1 MATEIGNIHI
11 GLYVDVGESRR
22 FTDVANVVER
32 SSARM
37 NSALGHTSTAVRALR
52 RQMSQTMQFRIAQ
65 NSLRDLTRA
74 TDATTQLRSAIV
86 GLSSLATGS
95 LIGSFGVAG
104 LIQMADKARL
114 LNNQIATV
122 TDSTA
127 NFTAVQESLF
137 DVSQRTR
144 SSYEATT
151 VLYARMARAT
161 DHFNFSQEKLL
172 RTTETIQ
179 KAFAIGGAS
188 PQEAQGAA
196 IQLSQGIAS
205 DRFSGEEFRSVAE
218 NAPVLLRGIADAL
231 GVNIGK
237 LREMAHAGELTAQV
251 VTEAILKSSDDIDQ
265 AFAKMT
271 PTVAQAW
278 TVATN
283 AILRYT
289 GESDKAYGVTENIAA
304 ALMGL
309 AENFEEVMFWVSRAT
324 AALVAF
330 YAARKITMGTQ
341 NFVGGIRDN
350 NALWRE
356 NTAKLAD
363 RGQGIANEIADVN
376 KKIAAAN
383 QGVIDAEMAAM
394 DKNAKA
400 LHAAKEKEY
409 QAAQKLSELENK
421 RVGVVASLGQA
432 RDQQAVK
439 LRAEAELLRQR
450 VRDDQLRVVQA
461 QEAALAEERI
471 LRARQAQR
479 LARADQVV
487 TDAGTRVTATSS
499 RVAETQELI
508 AKERT
513 LAKQKLANEIDA
525 RRQSLVTSS
534 ARLANVQREI
544 AEMRTLRD
552 LPDFD
557 AAFGKQYNR
566 LLQEQQKALIGSQK
580 LRSEI
585 SSLEEDF
592 RSIDAGS
599 ASTRGITAAMSKHT
613 AAVRE
618 AEAAVKSLRVAEES
632 RAKIAGESVTSK
644 TLQQRVAAEA
654 REIDRYKK
662 SVDALQAKMQDLRGV
677 TEGAFTGTA
686 ARRMIADI
694 DALDGKILAA
704 QRDLQTAS
712 AAVAASQNGN
722 AQMLAASL
730 AAQERAA
737 RQVNA
742 LQKEAANLLSVQH
755 KTSLQLEA
763 SQRRMSVLRRG
774 WDGFLGA
781 FGGAWGLGI
790 TVALAGAAGL
800 MAKFAADAQRSA
812 QETENITKQL
822 RDMGYLTEEAASA
835 MDGFANSIAGREVS
849 KLQVELENFVADLRK
864 TVDELKDID
873 VGSFVEDMRFPE
885 VGNLTNEQFAEL
897 ERQFYATQEAGD
909 KLQEELNRIREKMIE
924 DKSMSDTLRRSLE
937 DLALANPEISS
948 IVLSFI
954 KMGERMNALKKA
966 TDDWRKSITK
976 IREEANK
983 LPQEKFWNS
992 RTEAA
997 ENQRKI
1003 AQAQGLVVTTL
1014 IDEANLNESEKR
1026 IRAIMDKIVKD
1037 MEKAGAVINTAAVRA
1052 DAERIYT
1059 TEQTMGAVDGFVDR
1073 TIKAESGGKSNAR
1086 PRNADGS
1093 LRSSAYGLGQFI
1105 EKTWLDLFRRYFP
1118 DEAANMSRSQ
1128 ILEMRSNTD
1137 KSRALIE
1144 AYAKENAAILQK
1156 AGLSV
1161 DEVALQLAHF
1171 LGPYGAVKVL
1181 KAEPGTPVSKVL
1193 GADAI
1198 RANPEVLGGGATVD
1212 DAIAYAQR
1220 RAGVKTPGTQR
1231 LESRENFSEALEQ
1244 QQRALDALM
1253 AEAGIRSQL
1262 NPLVNDYDRALTR
1275 LEVAQKLL
1283 NEAQEQGVAVGI
1295 ELKDV
1300 QQLLAGNFANLTPEA
1315 QKQAE
1320 AILRAADSYSQWTAE
1335 MKKTTEAQEK
1345 LKETSEEWTE
1355 TSKDIFKGFLNDLR
1369 AGKSATE
1376 ALGNALDKLADKLM
1390 DAGIDAL
1397 FSQNGLGGLFNNFFG
1412 GIFGGGGS
1420 DPWAGLR
1427 LAGGGE
1433 VRGPGGPTDDKIPA
1447 MLSNG
1452 EHVTRAAM
1460 AKKYAPLLRAINEDR
1475 VSKLA
1480 AGGFARTMPTSTI
1493 PRDAGG
1499 FMAGMKVDVGVSFD
1513 KDGNLQA
1520 YVKKVAR
1527 SEAENEVEVNNKKR
1541 APGIAIRSIREYQK
1555 RG

>member
-1 MATEIGNIHI
+1 MATEVGNIHI

-37 NSALGHTSTAVRALR
+37 NSALGNTSHAVRALR
-52 RQMSQTMQFRIAQ
+52 GQMSQTLQFRIAQ

-74 TDATTQLRSAIV
+74 TDATTQLRTAIV

-95 LIGSFGVAG
+95 LIGSFGIAG
-104 LIQMADKARL
+104 LVQMADKARL

-122 TDSTA
+122 TDTSA
-127 NFTAVQESLF
+127 NFAAVQSSLF

-188 PQEAQGAA
+188 TQEAQGAA

-251 VTEAILKSSDDIDQ
+251 VTEAILSSSEAIDQ

-278 TVATN
+278 TLVTN
-283 AILRYT
+283 AIIRYT
-289 GESDKAYGVTENIAA
+289 GESDQAYGITENMAK
-304 ALMGL
+304 ALAGL
-309 AENFEEVMFWVSRAT
+309 ANNFEEVMFWVSRAT

-330 YAARKITMGTQ
+330 YAARKLTIGVQST
-341 NFVGGIRDN
+341 VGNVRAN
-350 NALWRE
+350 NAGARDAVAGLRDE
-356 NTAKLAD
+356 SQAIASRLLSIDKERATVSAKVASTNASVVSSLQRQVEEGRKLVRDSAL
-363 RGQGIANEIADVN
+363 R
-376 KKIAAAN
+376 
-383 QGVIDAEMAAM
+383 VIQTTEGTKA
-394 DKNAKA
+394 NAKA
-400 LHAAKEKEY
+400 IASYERAV
-409 QAAQKLSELENK
+409 ANLET
-421 RVGVVASLGQA
+421 RMQRLATTSPIS
-432 RDQQAVK
+432 QQAVTIQKK
-439 LRAEAELLRQR
+439 LTDLDAERAVL
-450 VRDDQLRVVQA
+450 
-461 QEAALAEERI
+461 
-471 LRARQAQR
+471 
-479 LARADQVV
+479 
-487 TDAGTRVTATSS
+487 
-499 RVAETQELI
+499 
-508 AKERT
+508 
-513 LAKQKLANEIDA
+513 
-525 RRQSLVTSS
+525 
-534 ARLANVQREI
+534 
-544 AEMRTLRD
+544 
-552 LPDFD
+552 
-557 AAFGKQYNR
+557 
-566 LLQEQQKALIGSQK
+566 
-580 LRSEI
+580 
-585 SSLEEDF
+585 
-592 RSIDAGS
+592 
-599 ASTRGITAAMSKHT
+599 
-613 AAVRE
+613 
-618 AEAAVKSLRVAEES
+618 
-632 RAKIAGESVTSK
+632 
-644 TLQQRVAAEA
+644 
-654 REIDRYKK
+654 IDRQ
-662 SVDALQAKMQDLRGV
+662 VAN
-677 TEGAFTGTA
+677 TERLT
-686 ARRMIADI
+686 
-694 DALDGKILAA
+694 AA
-704 QRDLQTAS
+704 QR
-712 AAVAASQNGN
+712 
-722 AQMLAASL
+722 
-730 AAQERAA
+730 R
-737 RQVNA
+737 
-742 LQKEAANLLSVQH
+742 LSVV
-755 KTSLQLEA
+755 S
-763 SQRRMSVLRRG
+763 RG
-774 WDGFLGA
+774 WQGFLGA
-781 FGGAWGLGI
+781 FGGGWGLGI
-790 TVALAGAAGL
+790 TAALTVAGVA

-822 RDMGYLTEEAASA
+822 REMGYLTEEAATA
-835 MDGFANSIAGREVS
+835 MDEFANSIAGREVS

-885 VGNLTNEQFAEL
+885 IDNLTNEQFAEL
-897 ERQFYATQEAGD
+897 ERQFYATQEAGN
-909 KLQEELNRIREKMIE
+909 KLQTELNGIRDKMIE
-924 DKSMSDTLRRSLE
+924 EKSMSDALRRSLE
-937 DLALANPEISS
+937 DMALANPELSS

-976 IREEANK
+976 IREEANR
-983 LPQEKFWNS
+983 LPQERFWNS

-1014 IDEANLNESEKR
+1014 IDEANLNDSEKR

-1052 DAERIYT
+1052 DAERIYAS
-1059 TEQTMGAVDGFVDR
+1059 EQTMGAVGGFVDR
-1073 TIKAESGGKSNAR
+1073 TIKAESEGRSKAR

-1105 EKTWLDLFRRYFP
+1105 EKTWLDLFKRYFP
-1118 DEAANMSRSQ
+1118 DEAANMTRSQ

-1181 KAEPGTPVSKVL
+1181 QAEPGTPVSKVL

-1231 LESRENFSEALEQ
+1231 LDARDSFNDMMGEQ
-1244 QQRALDALM
+1244 KRALDALL
-1253 AEAGIRSQL
+1253 AEAGIRAQL
-1262 NPLVNDYDRALTR
+1262 NPLVNDYGRALSR

-1283 NEAQEQGVAVGI
+1283 NAAQEDGTEAGKQ
-1295 ELKDV
+1295 LQSV
-1300 QQLLAGNFANLTPEA
+1300 QQLLKGDFSELTPEA
-1315 QKQAE
+1315 RKQAE
-1320 AILRAADSYSQWTAE
+1320 AMLAAADSYALVTAE
-1335 MKKTTEAQEK
+1335 SERLKESQEK
-1345 LKETSEEWTE
+1345 LKETAQEWTD
-1355 TSKDIFKGFLNDLR
+1355 TTKDIFKGFLNDLR
-1369 AGKSATE
+1369 SGKSAVE
-1376 ALGNALDKLADKLM
+1376 ALGNVLDKLADKLM
-1390 DAGIDAL
+1390 DIGIDAL
-1397 FSQNGLGGLFNNFFG
+1397 FSQNGLGGLLNNL
-1412 GIFGGGGS
+1412 FGGGGFN
-1420 DPWAGLR
+1420 PFGKVGLFAEGGWA
-1427 LAGGGE
+1427 
-1433 VRGPGGPTDDKIPA
+1433 VGPGGPTDDKIPA

-1452 EHVTRAAM
+1452 EHVTRASM
-1460 AKKYAPLLRAINEDR
+1460 AKKYAPLLNAINEDR

-1480 AGGFARTMPTSTI
+1480 KGGFVRTVPSPTIQRESSSSM
-1493 PRDAGG
+1493 G
-1499 FMAGMKVDVGVSFD
+1499 GMKIDVGVTVDDEGSL
-1513 KDGNLQA
+1513 KA
-1520 YVKKVAR
+1520 YVRRVAK
-1527 SEAENEVEVNNKKR
+1527 SEAANEVDTYDRRR
-1541 APGIAIRSIREYQK
+1541 APGTAVKAVQQYQM

>member
-22 FTDVANVVER
+22 FTDVANIVER

-37 NSALGHTSTAVRALR
+37 NSALGNTSHAVRALR
-52 RQMSQTMQFRIAQ
+52 GQMSQTMQFRIAQ

-74 TDATTQLRSAIV
+74 TDATTQLRTAIV

-95 LIGSFGVAG
+95 LVGSFGIAG
-104 LIQMADKARL
+104 LVQMADKARL

-127 NFTAVQESLF
+127 NFSAVQGSLF
-137 DVSQRTR
+137 DVAQRTR

-188 PQEAQGAA
+188 TQEAQGAA

-231 GVNIGK
+231 GVNIGR

-251 VTEAILKSSDDIDQ
+251 VTEAILTSSAAIDT
-265 AFAKMT
+265 AFTKMT

-278 TVATN
+278 TLVTN
-283 AILRYT
+283 AIIRYT
-289 GESDKAYGVTENIAA
+289 GESDQAYGLTENMAK
-304 ALMGL
+304 ALAGL
-309 AENFEEVMFWVSRAT
+309 AANFEDVMFWVSRAT

-330 YAARKITMGTQ
+330 YAARKLTLGVQ
-341 NFVGGIRDN
+341 NASGNVRANNAGARDVVAGLRDENQAISNRILSIDKERATVSAKVASANAAVVSSLQRQVEEGRKIVRDN
-350 NALWRE
+350 ALRVIQTNE
-356 NTAKLAD
+356 GTKAHLTAVSRYEKSVAVLETRMQRLSSAM
-363 RGQGIANEIADVN
+363 VN
-376 KKIAAAN
+376 PQIIDAQKKINDLNAERVAL
-383 QGVIDAEMAAM
+383 IDRQVLNTNRLA
-394 DKNAKA
+394 
-400 LHAAKEKEY
+400 
-409 QAAQKLSELENK
+409 AAQKRMTALGRGWQNFLGFFGGG
-421 RVGVVASLGQA
+421 VGL
-432 RDQQAVK
+432 
-439 LRAEAELLRQR
+439 
-450 VRDDQLRVVQA
+450 
-461 QEAALAEERI
+461 
-471 LRARQAQR
+471 
-479 LARADQVV
+479 
-487 TDAGTRVTATSS
+487 
-499 RVAETQELI
+499 
-508 AKERT
+508 
-513 LAKQKLANEIDA
+513 
-525 RRQSLVTSS
+525 
-534 ARLANVQREI
+534 
-544 AEMRTLRD
+544 
-552 LPDFD
+552 
-557 AAFGKQYNR
+557 
-566 LLQEQQKALIGSQK
+566 
-580 LRSEI
+580 
-585 SSLEEDF
+585 
-592 RSIDAGS
+592 
-599 ASTRGITAAMSKHT
+599 GITAA
-613 AAVRE
+613 
-618 AEAAVKSLRVAEES
+618 L
-632 RAKIAGESVTSK
+632 
-644 TLQQRVAAEA
+644 
-654 REIDRYKK
+654 
-662 SVDALQAKMQDLRGV
+662 
-677 TEGAFTGTA
+677 
-686 ARRMIADI
+686 
-694 DALDGKILAA
+694 
-704 QRDLQTAS
+704 
-712 AAVAASQNGN
+712 
-722 AQMLAASL
+722 
-730 AAQERAA
+730 
-737 RQVNA
+737 
-742 LQKEAANLLSVQH
+742 
-755 KTSLQLEA
+755 
-763 SQRRMSVLRRG
+763 
-774 WDGFLGA
+774 
-781 FGGAWGLGI
+781 
-790 TVALAGAAGL
+790 TVAGVA

-835 MDGFANSIAGREVS
+835 MDEFANSIAGREVS
-849 KLQVELENFVADLRK
+849 KLQSELQNFQKDLDK
-864 TVDELKDID
+864 TVESLKDFDLTSSGLNDKI
-873 VGSFVEDMRFPE
+873 SFPE
-885 VGNLTNEQFAEL
+885 FQATEEDGWFARTQYDIDREAAATKVGEAIAKLRDEMINARGMSNEL
-897 ERQFYATQEAGD
+897 RQ
-909 KLQEELNRIREKMIE
+909 
-924 DKSMSDTLRRSLE
+924 SLE
-937 DLALANPEISS
+937 DVALANPELSS
-948 IVLSFI
+948 IILSML

-966 TDDWRKSITK
+966 TDDWRESITK
-976 IREEANK
+976 IRSEANK
-983 LPQEKFWNS
+983 LPQERYWNS

-1014 IDEANLNESEKR
+1014 IDEANLNDSEKR

-1052 DAERIYT
+1052 DAERIYSAEVT
-1059 TEQTMGAVDGFVDR
+1059 SGAVGSFVDR
-1073 TIKAESGGKSNAR
+1073 VVKAEYGSGKVYKN
-1086 PRNADGS
+1086 PN
-1093 LRSSAYGLGQFI
+1093 SSASGPGQFI
-1105 EKTWLDLFRRYFP
+1105 ESTWLGLFKKYIP
-1118 DEAANMSRSQ
+1118 ERSAQMLEKYGKDAVDAQ
-1128 ILEMRSNTD
+1128 ILALRANSD
-1137 KSRALIE
+1137 DSRALIE
-1144 AYAKENAAILQK
+1144 AYARENASTLQK
-1156 AGLSV
+1156 AGVSV

-1171 LGPYGAVKVL
+1171 LGPQGAIAVL
-1181 KAEPGTPVSKVL
+1181 KAAPGTLAKDVL
-1193 GADAI
+1193 GASAVK
-1198 RANPEVLGGGATVD
+1198 ANPTILGNGATVD
-1212 DAIAYAQR
+1212 DVIAYGQK
-1220 RAGVKTPGTQR
+1220 RAGMSTSGTQKIDA
-1231 LESRENFSEALEQ
+1231 RENFGTALAEQ
-1244 QQRALDALM
+1244 QKALDNLI

-1283 NEAQEQGVAVGI
+1283 NEAQEQGVAVGV

-1320 AILRAADSYSQWTAE
+1320 AILRAADSYSQWTVE
-1335 MKKTTEAQEK
+1335 MNKTAEAQEK
-1345 LKETSEEWTE
+1345 LKEVSQEWTD

-1412 GIFGGGGS
+1412 GIFGGGGA

-1493 PRDAGG
+1493 PRDAGV

-1527 SEAENEVEVNNKKR
+1527 SEAENEVETNNKKR